1 MKFDIC
7 DVFNQDEYD
16 EIRKFLLEKLNH
28 IPEEATISD
37 VSMELHKIVEEVL
50 YEYEIDVMIW
60 EVDLMERNDLM
71 LNVMFENSKGQK
83 RIIGAAE
90 TNDEAF
96 KVINDFLTDHNYKSY
111 YQRTWKKDDKTTVVD
126 VGSHTEFFYIQEV

>member
-16 EIRKFLLEKLNH
+16 EIRKFLLEKLNR

-50 YEYEIDVMIW
+50 DEYEVDMMI
-60 EVDLMERNDLM
+60 
-71 LNVMFENSKGQK
+71 
-83 RIIGAAE
+83 
-90 TNDEAF
+90 
-96 KVINDFLTDHNYKSY
+96 
-111 YQRTWKKDDKTTVVD
+111 
-126 VGSHTEFFYIQEV
+126 